1 MKLIHPDLSKA
12 IISDCVAFSEWV
24 LESPE
29 YFSLYLQ
36 ELFRQCENGEGGFV
50 LSEGNQELDLSKH
63 LEIIMNP
70 FTVEMNSRKIL
81 NKLHLNLEK
90 ISREE
95 QMYTKTLE
103 FTAYI
108 HEYLLQLEQQT
119 DYILSFDDN
128 LEMATL
134 LKAVGVSHEEI
145 EEDFFERLV
154 RYVKI
159 SVEVLS
165 TKIFVFVNIRSYL
178 TDYQVQALV
187 KEIQYQEAKIILMES
202 QEKGC
207 LKGGMR
213 YIIDRDGCEI
223 YSD

>member
-1 MKLIHPDLSKA
+1 M
-12 IISDCVAFSEWV
+12 

-81 NKLHLNLEK
+81 NKLYLNLEK

-103 FTAYI
+103 LTAYI

-145 EEDFFERLV
+145 EEDFF
-154 RYVKI
+154 
-159 SVEVLS
+159 
-165 TKIFVFVNIRSYL
+165 
-178 TDYQVQALV
+178 
-187 KEIQYQEAKIILMES
+187 
-202 QEKGC
+202 
-207 LKGGMR
+207 
-213 YIIDRDGCEI
+213 
-223 YSD
+223 

>member
-1 MKLIHPDLSKA
+1 
-12 IISDCVAFSEWV
+12 
-24 LESPE
+24 
-29 YFSLYLQ
+29 
-36 ELFRQCENGEGGFV
+36 
-50 LSEGNQELDLSKH
+50 
-63 LEIIMNP
+63 MNP

-81 NKLHLNLEK
+81 NKLYLNLEK

-103 FTAYI
+103 LTAYI

-165 TKIFVFVNIRSYL
+165 TKIFVLVNIRSYL

>member
-1 MKLIHPDLSKA
+1 
-12 IISDCVAFSEWV
+12 
-24 LESPE
+24 
-29 YFSLYLQ
+29 
-36 ELFRQCENGEGGFV
+36 
-50 LSEGNQELDLSKH
+50 
-63 LEIIMNP
+63 
-70 FTVEMNSRKIL
+70 
-81 NKLHLNLEK
+81 
-90 ISREE
+90 
-95 QMYTKTLE
+95 MYTKTLE
-103 FTAYI
+103 LTAYI

>member
-1 MKLIHPDLSKA
+1 
-12 IISDCVAFSEWV
+12 
-24 LESPE
+24 
-29 YFSLYLQ
+29 
-36 ELFRQCENGEGGFV
+36 
-50 LSEGNQELDLSKH
+50 
-63 LEIIMNP
+63 
-70 FTVEMNSRKIL
+70 
-81 NKLHLNLEK
+81 
-90 ISREE
+90 
-95 QMYTKTLE
+95 
-103 FTAYI
+103 
-108 HEYLLQLEQQT
+108 
-119 DYILSFDDN
+119 
-128 LEMATL
+128 MATL